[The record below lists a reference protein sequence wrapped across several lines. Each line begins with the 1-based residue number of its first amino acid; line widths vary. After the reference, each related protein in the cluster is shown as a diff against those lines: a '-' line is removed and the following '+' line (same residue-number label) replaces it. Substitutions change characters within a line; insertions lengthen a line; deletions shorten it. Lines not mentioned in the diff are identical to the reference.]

1 MWCIGEHFF
10 PRHGTQQ
17 LKRETCMM
25 QRRVS
30 NVFVAVVA
38 TFLLVLAAIS
48 PASADVGV
56 RVAPRPSST
65 APGTPSDTAKTASTL
80 RNAQRRS
87 TGSYTGSYRDAEL
100 LVDAPRYL
108 VDAQPRV
115 VKSRGVAFDGPDA
128 ALDPDDLEPDDLGS
142 LVYGETQVNPKF
154 RLPIQAR
161 IINGVEVFP
170 EKKYRWMLGVVAV
183 SSSGTESFR
192 CGATLISPR
201 YALSASHCYFSTGTT
216 SNLGSSTIALKVGA
230 HDIDEP
236 EKTVEVIQ
244 IIGNPAYDG
253 STFENDITVLRLAED
268 LDIAEY
274 PPVRLEWDPAKYDE
288 NQAARVIGWGTME
301 QGSGET
307 SQVLMQADV
316 PVVSQETCACPSS
329 YPPGGTGLTVTDAMV
344 CAGFADGGTDACQGD
359 SGGPLVAVDANGDA
373 LSQLGIVSWG
383 EGCAQAGKYGVYAH
397 VNNLRGFL
405 VRNVPELWKYS
416 PNATDP
422 TGQSVV
428 LLEERRPEI
437 FSTLREATRW
447 QPLREVL
454 RAAWVERLVEIPR
467 DPRERT

>member
-142 LVYGETQVNPKF
+142 LVYGETQVDAKF

-201 YALSASHCYFSTGTT
+201 YALSASHCYFSTGTN

-274 PPVRLEWDPAKYDE
+274 PPAGSHRQHEPTRTRPLLAHRKEIRELAKAQD
-288 NQAARVIGWGTME
+288 G
-301 QGSGET
+301 
-307 SQVLMQADV
+307 
-316 PVVSQETCACPSS
+316 
-329 YPPGGTGLTVTDAMV
+329 
-344 CAGFADGGTDACQGD
+344 DGGTLVPLKIYFKDGRAKLLIGVAEGRKKGD
-359 SGGPLVAVDANGDA
+359 KRQDIAKKEAKRD
-373 LSQLGIVSWG
+373 I
-383 EGCAQAGKYGVYAH
+383 ERE
-397 VNNLRGFL
+397 LR
-405 VRNVPELWKYS
+405 
-416 PNATDP
+416 
-422 TGQSVV
+422 
-428 LLEERRPEI
+428 RR
-437 FSTLREATRW
+437 R
-447 QPLREVL
+447 
-454 RAAWVERLVEIPR
+454 
-467 DPRERT
+467 

>member
-1 MWCIGEHFF
+1 MF

-100 LVDAPRYL
+100 LVDAPRYP

-316 PVVSQETCACPSS
+316 PVVSQETCAGPSS
-329 YPPGGTGLTVTDAMV
+329 YPPGGTGLTVT
-344 CAGFADGGTDACQGD
+344 GR
-359 SGGPLVAVDANGDA
+359 
-373 LSQLGIVSWG
+373 
-383 EGCAQAGKYGVYAH
+383 YG
-397 VNNLRGFL
+397 LRWIRSRRHRRLPRRLRRSTRG
-405 VRNVPELWKYS
+405 RRR
-416 PNATDP
+416 
-422 TGQSVV
+422 
-428 LLEERRPEI
+428 ERRRD
-437 FSTLREATRW
+437 FAARHRELGR
-447 QPLREVL
+447 RV
-454 RAAWVERLVEIPR
+454 RAARQVRGVRPRQQPPRIPGPQRPRALEVQPERDGSDRSVRSPPR
-467 DPRERT
+467 RASPGNFLHPARSHTLAASQRGSARRVGRETR